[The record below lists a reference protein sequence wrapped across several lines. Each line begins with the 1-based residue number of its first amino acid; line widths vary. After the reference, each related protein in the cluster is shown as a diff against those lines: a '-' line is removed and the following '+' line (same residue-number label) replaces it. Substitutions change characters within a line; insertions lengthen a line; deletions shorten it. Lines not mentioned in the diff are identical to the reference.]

1 MMANYEGKLEKMGIT
16 LPPAPRPVA
25 AYIPAKKVGN
35 LVFCS
40 GQGPS
45 VGGKPI
51 HTGKVGAEKT
61 VEQGYDAA
69 RICALNCLAAVKD
82 LVGTLDTVEEIVQ
95 VRGFV
100 NCTADFGDQPE
111 VINGASELLEKL
123 FGEKG
128 KHARCALGTSSL
140 PRNITVEVEMIVRV
154 RE

>member
-1 MMANYEGKLEKMGIT
+1 MGFYEQRLKEIGIT
-16 LPPAPRPVA
+16 LPEVPKPAA

-45 VGGKPI
+45 VEGKLT

-61 VEQGYDAA
+61 VEEGYEAA
-69 RICALNCLAAVKD
+69 KICALNCLAAVKD
-82 LVGTLDTVEEIVQ
+82 LVGSLDEIEEIIQ

-100 NCTADFGDQPE
+100 NSAPDFGKQPE
-111 VINGASELLEKL
+111 VINGASELLEKI

-140 PRNITVEVEMIVRV
+140 PRNILVELEMIVKV

>member
-1 MMANYEGKLEKMGIT
+1 MSDYEEKLKEMGIT
-16 LPPAPRPVA
+16 LPPAPQPMA
-25 AYIPAKKVGN
+25 AYVPAKKVGD

-45 VGGKPI
+45 VGGEPV

-61 VEQGYDAA
+61 VDQGYEAA
-69 RICALNCLAAVKD
+69 RICAINCLAAIKE
-82 LVGTLDTVEEIVQ
+82 LVGTLDKVEEIVQ

-100 NCTADFGDQPE
+100 NCTPDFGEQPR
-111 VINGASELLEKL
+111 VINGASELLERL

-140 PRNITVEVEMIVRV
+140 PRNITVELEMIVRV
-154 RE
+154 GE